1 MADLPTGQIS
11 NHYEMRY
18 WQFFDIPEKERAD
31 VASIRLSNFVR
42 KLW

>member
-1 MADLPTGQIS
+1 
-11 NHYEMRY
+11 MRY

-31 VASIRLSNFVR
+31 VWDGHTPVEASIRLNNFVR